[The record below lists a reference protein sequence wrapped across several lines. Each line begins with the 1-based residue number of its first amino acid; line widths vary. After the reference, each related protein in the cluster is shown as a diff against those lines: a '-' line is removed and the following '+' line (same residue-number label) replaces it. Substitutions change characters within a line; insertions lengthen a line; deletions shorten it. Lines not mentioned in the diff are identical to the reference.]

1 MQKSVIFVKKSL
13 KINDL
18 RDEKYR
24 KIRNNCHYT
33 GVYIGATHSMWN
45 LKYIVPKKNFYRFS

>member
-18 RDEKYR
+18 RDGNNYG
-24 KIRNNCHYT
+24 NNCHYT

-45 LKYIVPKKNFYRFS
+45 LKYSVPKKNFYRFS